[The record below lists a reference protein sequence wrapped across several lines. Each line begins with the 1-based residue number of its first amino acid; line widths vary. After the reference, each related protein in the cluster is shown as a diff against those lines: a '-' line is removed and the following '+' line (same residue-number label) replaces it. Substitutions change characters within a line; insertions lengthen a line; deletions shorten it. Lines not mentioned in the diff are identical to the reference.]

1 MADKPMTVS
10 VLADRWGV
18 STTHVYN
25 LLQSG
30 EIEGFKLGKKLWR
43 IQPEAVARYEQRQAE
58 PEASTTDDPPEP
70 DRPDTRTV
78 GRSVRRGF

>member
-30 EIEGFKLGKKLWR
+30 ELEGFKLGRKLWR
-43 IQPEAVARYEQRQAE
+43 IQPEAVARYEQREAE
-58 PEASTTDDPPEP
+58 PEALTAIDQPEP
-70 DRPDTRTV
+70 DKPDSRAI
-78 GRSVRRGF
+78 GRSIRRGF